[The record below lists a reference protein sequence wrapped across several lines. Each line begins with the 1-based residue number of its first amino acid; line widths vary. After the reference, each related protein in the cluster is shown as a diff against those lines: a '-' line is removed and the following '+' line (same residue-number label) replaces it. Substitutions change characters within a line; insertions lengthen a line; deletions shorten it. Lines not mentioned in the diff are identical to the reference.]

1 MNPISRTVPAVSTLD
16 DFVKSPDAWGYD
28 RVVSPYCILRSRE
41 NRGAVPNFPS
51 LLRLAFPAE
60 LFTKPFFDTEK
71 YGKCPHIKRVDNIV
85 LQDKFGVLKD
95 NIKEMKSVAVA
106 YSGGVDSTFL
116 LKAAHDVLHEN
127 AVALTARSYIH
138 TEREFRQA
146 VEFAQKIGARQV
158 VIDSEELEI
167 EGFSDNPVNR
177 CYLCKKALFSKIG
190 EWARQHHIRHVADGS
205 NVDDLGDYRPGNQAA
220 KELGVVSPLQ
230 EACLNKDEIRILS
243 KELRLPTWDKP
254 AFACLASRFPYGQRI
269 TREKLRQ
276 VDQGEQFL
284 LDLGLRQARV
294 RHHGD
299 VARIEVSIDERIKF
313 FDTALMDK
321 VYEKFIRFGFT
332 YVSLDLKG
340 YRTGSMNE
348 AIKN

>member
-1 MNPISRTVPAVSTLD
+1 MA
-16 DFVKSPDAWGYD
+16 
-28 RVVSPYCILRSRE
+28 
-41 NRGAVPNFPS
+41 
-51 LLRLAFPAE
+51 
-60 LFTKPFFDTEK
+60 
-71 YGKCPHIKRVDNIV
+71 
-85 LQDKFGVLKD
+85 LQDKL
-95 NIKEMKSVAVA
+95 NILRNNIRRMKSVAVA

-116 LKAAHDVLHEN
+116 LKVAHDMLDEN

-146 VEFAQKIGARQV
+146 VQFAQKIGAKQV

-167 EGFSDNPVNR
+167 EGFSDNPPNR
-177 CYLCKKALFSKIG
+177 CYLCKKALFSKIKD
-190 EWARQHHIRHVADGS
+190 WARQNSIQHVADGA

-220 KELGVVSPLQ
+220 KELGVVSSLQ
-230 EACLNKDEIRILS
+230 EAGLNKDEIRILS
-243 KELRLPTWDKP
+243 KELGLPTWDKP

-269 TREKLRQ
+269 TSEKLRQ

-284 LDLGLRQARV
+284 LDLGFRQVRV

-299 VARIEVSIDERIKF
+299 VARLEVSTDERIKF

-321 VYEKFIRFGFT
+321 IYEKFRRLGFS

-348 AIKN
+348 AIDTGRPAEEL